1 MVLITGGKYQG
12 KRKYAKEELGADES
26 SIICDVNE
34 NIRRL
39 CLNGEDTGEY
49 LMRLLKDHPD
59 AFVIADEEG
68 CGIIPL
74 DDFEREYREV
84 LGRFICALSKE
95 ADQVYRVCAGLGI
108 RLK

>member
-12 KRKYAKEELGADES
+12 KREYAKEALGADDKD
-26 SIICDVNE
+26 IIDDVNE
-34 NIRRL
+34 NVRRL
-39 CLNGEDTGEY
+39 CSDRSGTGEY
-49 LMRLLKDHPD
+49 LARLLKDYPD

-95 ADQVYRVCAGLGI
+95 AEHVYRVCAGLGI
-108 RLK
+108 KLK